1 MMTYEASLFVSF
13 GSGFVPRCRP
23 SVRLLSFRQ
32 VAVAPSGREEQRKG
46 AIGEALTHLAEEQ
59 RKGAIVE
66 ALTHFSVLSANA
78 MATGVTTTRM
88 RLQLMKKYSEVQ
100 DFWLTEEDVN
110 PSAPPTIHPDLLHY
124 IVTHDPR
131 LSPSP
136 STRPSTS
143 SPPNASSPPLSPS
156 SSASP
161 PNTPPPR
168 SLTHSRSLADGRTRG
183 RMEGEEGEVEGGRE
197 EEEGGNGG
205 EEGGGEGEGDVDE
218 GLSVL
223 PLLCSYSEGPTPTRT
238 SGDGVGGAV
247 QSGDGVGGAV
257 QSGDGVGGAVQSGD
271 GVGGAVQSGEGRCNQ
286 ARGGAIRRWGGW
298 GGAIRQGVGG
308 AVQSGNLGQT
318 RSLEVQLSSLQAS
331 RFEVPRE

>member
-161 PNTPPPR
+161 PNTSPPR

-183 RMEGEEGEVEGGRE
+183 RMEGEEGEVEVEGGR

-218 GLSVL
+218 GLSVV
-223 PLLCSYSEGPTPTRT
+223 SDMEIDGMVVEGGEE
-238 SGDGVGGAV
+238 GDGEGGRLGGREDENEEEEEAMGWGAKGLHLLVHQAMGWVGRCNQAMGWV
-247 QSGDGVGGAV
+247 
-257 QSGDGVGGAVQSGD
+257 
-271 GVGGAVQSGEGRCNQ
+271 GRCNQ
-286 ARGGAIRRWGGW
+286 ARGGAIRRSGGW
-298 GGAIRQGVGG
+298 GGAIR
-308 AVQSGNLGQT
+308 
-318 RSLEVQLSSLQAS
+318 
-331 RFEVPRE
+331 

>member
-1 MMTYEASLFVSF
+1 MCSDCAAHV
-13 GSGFVPRCRP
+13 
-23 SVRLLSFRQ
+23 LSCYAL
-32 VAVAPSGREEQRKG
+32 AVTMLVWQ
-46 AIGEALTHLAEEQ
+46 EEQ

-131 LSPSP
+131 LSPSR

-143 SPPNASSPPLSPS
+143 YPPNASSPPLSPS

-183 RMEGEEGEVEGGRE
+183 RMEGEEGEVEVEGGRE

-205 EEGGGEGEGDVDE
+205 EEGGGEGEGDAM
-218 GLSVL
+218 GW
-223 PLLCSYSEGPTPTRT
+223 
-238 SGDGVGGAV
+238 VGRCNQAMGWV
-247 QSGDGVGGAV
+247 
-257 QSGDGVGGAVQSGD
+257 
-271 GVGGAVQSGEGRCNQ
+271 GRCNQ

-331 RFEVPRE
+331 SFEVPRE

>member
-1 MMTYEASLFVSF
+1 MCSDCAAHV
-13 GSGFVPRCRP
+13 
-23 SVRLLSFRQ
+23 LSCYAL
-32 VAVAPSGREEQRKG
+32 AVTMLVWQ
-46 AIGEALTHLAEEQ
+46 EEQ

-131 LSPSP
+131 LSPSR

-143 SPPNASSPPLSPS
+143 YPPNASSPPLSPS

-168 SLTHSRSLADGRTRG
+168 
-183 RMEGEEGEVEGGRE
+183 
-197 EEEGGNGG
+197 
-205 EEGGGEGEGDVDE
+205 
-218 GLSVL
+218 
-223 PLLCSYSEGPTPTRT
+223 
-238 SGDGVGGAV
+238 
-247 QSGDGVGGAV
+247 
-257 QSGDGVGGAVQSGD
+257 DGVGGAVQSGD

-286 ARGGAIRRWGGW
+286 AMGWVGWCNQARGGW
-298 GGAIRQGVGG
+298 GGAIRQSRSNPLPRSPTFFP
-308 AVQSGNLGQT
+308 SGL
-318 RSLEVQLSSLQAS
+318 
-331 RFEVPRE
+331 

>member
-1 MMTYEASLFVSF
+1 MCSDCAAHV
-13 GSGFVPRCRP
+13 
-23 SVRLLSFRQ
+23 LSCYAL
-32 VAVAPSGREEQRKG
+32 AVTMLVWQ
-46 AIGEALTHLAEEQ
+46 EEQ

-131 LSPSP
+131 LSPSR

-143 SPPNASSPPLSPS
+143 YPPNASSPPLSPS

-183 RMEGEEGEVEGGRE
+183 RMEGEEGEVEVEGGRE

-218 GLSVL
+218 GLSVV
-223 PLLCSYSEGPTPTRT
+223 SDMEIDGMVVEGERR
-238 SGDGVGGAV
+238 GMGRVE
-247 QSGDGVGGAV
+247 GDGVGGAV

-286 ARGGAIRRWGGW
+286 AMGLGG
-298 GGAIRQGVGG
+298 V
-308 AVQSGNLGQT
+308 VQSGKGWVGRCNQATLGQT

-331 RFEVPRE
+331 SLRWPRE

>member
-88 RLQLMKKYSEVQ
+88 RLQLMKKYSELW

-110 PSAPPTIHPDLLHY
+110 PSAPFSTSSHLILPFSLSSP
-124 IVTHDPR
+124 PFP
-131 LSPSP
+131 SPSP
-136 STRPSTS
+136 SSL
-143 SPPNASSPPLSPS
+143 SPPPEILR
-156 SSASP
+156 SAGLLRRAYTYSYI
-161 PNTPPPR
+161 R
-168 SLTHSRSLADGRTRG
+168 RW
-183 RMEGEEGEVEGGRE
+183 GGW
-197 EEEGGNGG
+197 
-205 EEGGGEGEGDVDE
+205 
-218 GLSVL
+218 
-223 PLLCSYSEGPTPTRT
+223 
-238 SGDGVGGAV
+238 GGAIRRW
-247 QSGDGVGGAV
+247 VGGAV

-271 GVGGAVQSGEGRCNQ
+271 GVGGAVQSGEG
-286 ARGGAIRRWGGW
+286 GAIRR
-298 GGAIRQGVGG
+298 G
-308 AVQSGNLGQT
+308 AVQSGVGVGGVVQSGKGWVGRCNQAISVKPAPSKSNFLPFRPLG
-318 RSLEVQLSSLQAS
+318 RNCIAG
-331 RFEVPRE
+331 